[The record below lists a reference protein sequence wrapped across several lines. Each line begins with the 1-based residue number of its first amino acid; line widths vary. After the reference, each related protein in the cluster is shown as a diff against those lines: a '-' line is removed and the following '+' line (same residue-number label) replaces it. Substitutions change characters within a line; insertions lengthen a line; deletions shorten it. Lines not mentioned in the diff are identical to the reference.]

1 MVETAFSAPKQQSQL
16 IRAKRQWGRPPYG
29 GGFRPPYGG
38 GFWPPYGGG
47 FRPPYGGGF
56 RPPYGG
62 GFRPPYGGGFR
73 PPIDIG
79 QGANRIR
86 SQFHKIKNSYN
97 LISMLDL

>member
-1 MVETAFSAPKQQSQL
+1 MRFLHIIVILLAVMVETAFSAPKQQSQL

-79 QGANRIR
+79 QVPMP
-86 SQFHKIKNSYN
+86 
-97 LISMLDL
+97 ISG